1 MNLEINELQN
11 FYTNTLLGSFC
22 SKNISTLIK
31 KNEAFIVR
39 ENFNQEN
46 IVGYGYPIPYLDNLI
61 KTNSN
66 YLCLMPKNQG
76 ALNWPSKKNKTI
88 LVEQTEWPLESEIS
102 DIAMIV
108 HGLENCDT
116 LVSF

>member
-22 SKNISTLIK
+22 SKNINTLIK

-46 IVGYGYPIPYLDNLI
+46 IVDKLDNI
-61 KTNSN
+61 KYNK
-66 YLCLMPKNQG
+66 L
-76 ALNWPSKKNKTI
+76 LNKDDILKLQSIKLPKTI
-88 LVEQTEWPLESEIS
+88 DMGLLTRTNTITHQCCNNYSEKEKKII
-102 DIAMIV
+102 DTIKKRFFE
-108 HGLENCDT
+108 ENK
-116 LVSF
+116 S